1 MECRID
7 KSLPVGRIA
16 CKQGKN
22 FETFL
27 NTEMNDIERC
37 KIGGL
42 PNGSKVLLLTSAKVE
57 GPRLGVEAH
66 LSHSKNQCQRQ
77 RETESET
84 KQVPD
89 CGMQNPNLQH
99 KGISKKHR
107 LKYCDLLASS
117 LCFYLSGEESFPN
130 SSLLFSESSTE
141 GFQSYL
147 GSLLLHKSKHVVTWC
162 YL

>member
-1 MECRID
+1 
-7 KSLPVGRIA
+7 
-16 CKQGKN
+16 
-22 FETFL
+22 
-27 NTEMNDIERC
+27 MNDIERC

-99 KGISKKHR
+99 NGISKKHR
-107 LKYCDLLASS
+107 LEYIWACATCLRRLYVSTS
-117 LCFYLSGEESFPN
+117 LGRSHFLIVRY
-130 SSLLFSESSTE
+130 FSRRALQKVSKAILGVFSCINRST
-141 GFQSYL
+141 
-147 GSLLLHKSKHVVTWC
+147 
-162 YL
+162 

>member
-42 PNGSKVLLLTSAKVE
+42 PNGSKVLLLISAKVE

-99 KGISKKHR
+99 NGISKKHR
-107 LKYCDLLASS
+107 LEYIWACATCLRRLYVSTS
-117 LCFYLSGEESFPN
+117 LGRSHFLIVRY
-130 SSLLFSESSTE
+130 FSRRALQKVSKAILGVFSCINRST
-141 GFQSYL
+141 
-147 GSLLLHKSKHVVTWC
+147 
-162 YL
+162 